1 MLKYYQQLSGNSR
14 ENHNLGR
21 QQGERDGAIFP
32 TKSSKFGR
40 SLFLRIPRNV
50 IVPT

>member
-21 QQGERDGAIFP
+21 QGERDGAIFP
-32 TKSSKFGR
+32 TKSTKFGR